1 MRKLNYLFAV
11 IMCCGHVLATDGW
24 DIIDKSMTSATPWD
38 ADGGAAHNKAWKSSQ
53 KGDGITIT
61 QKTDFVNITKTGA
74 ASKDNYAYLVNI
86 GSLSSK
92 EHVYLLEVW

>member
-53 KGDGITIT
+53 
-61 QKTDFVNITKTGA
+61 
-74 ASKDNYAYLVNI
+74 
-86 GSLSSK
+86 
-92 EHVYLLEVW
+92 